1 VNSREAKT
9 QTGSLELG
17 SQSGFGTQTGRALLS
32 LREMLFRGDF
42 QPGERISELPMVAR
56 LGVSRTPIRL
66 ALDRLA
72 HEGLLEVSPSGGF
85 VVRSFTLADIW
96 DAIEMRG
103 VLEGTGARLAA
114 ERLGKDRE
122 LTEMRQCMDEMNAYL
137 GPVSSID
144 SFARYLDL
152 NDAFHAAVIRLAKS
166 PMLERSLDRVLTL
179 PFAQPSAV
187 VFARSKLPGAAE
199 MFAIGQEH
207 HRVILDAIEHRQGT
221 RAEAAAREHSGLS
234 RRILEALLADRET
247 LSYVPGAS
255 LIRFPAAV

>member
-1 VNSREAKT
+1 VSVSSREDKT
-9 QTGSLELG
+9 KEAGTVEFGS
-17 SQSGFGTQTGRALLS
+17 QTGRALLS

-72 HEGLLEVSPSGGF
+72 HEGLLEISPSGGF

-103 VLEGTGARLAA
+103 VLEGTAARLAA
-114 ERLGKDRE
+114 ERLTNQRE
-122 LTEMRQCMDEMNAYL
+122 LIEMRHSMDEMNAYL

-144 SFARYLDL
+144 SFARYLNL
-152 NDAFHAAVIRLAKS
+152 NDAFHAAVVRLAKS
-166 PMLERSLDRVLTL
+166 PMLERSLDQVLTL

-187 VFARSKLPGAAE
+187 VYARSKLPGAAE
-199 MFAIGQEH
+199 LFAIGQEH
-207 HRVILDAIEHRQGT
+207 HRVILDAIQNRQGT

-234 RRILEALLADRET
+234 RRILASMLEDREI
-247 LSYVPGAS
+247 LSCVPGAS
-255 LIRFPAAV
+255 LIRMPTAV

>member
-1 VNSREAKT
+1 VEVLVNSREVKT
-9 QTGSLELG
+9 EALE
-17 SQSGFGTQTGRALLS
+17 FGTQTGRALLS

-42 QPGERISELPMVAR
+42 EPGERISELPMVAR

-103 VLEGTGARLAA
+103 VMEGTGARLAA
-114 ERLGKDRE
+114 ERLTDERE
-122 LTEMRQCMDEMNAYL
+122 LTEMRQAVNEMNAYL
-137 GPVSSID
+137 GLLSSID

-152 NDAFHAAVIRLAKS
+152 NDAFHAAVIRLARS
-166 PMLERSLDRVLTL
+166 PMLKRSLDGVMTL
-179 PFAQPSAV
+179 PFAQPSSV
-187 VFARSKLPGAAE
+187 VFARSKLPAARE
-199 MFAIGQEH
+199 LFAIGQEH

-234 RRILEALLADRET
+234 RRILETVLEDREI
-247 LSYVPGAS
+247 LSCVPGAS
-255 LIRFPAAV
+255 LIRIPTAV

>member
-1 VNSREAKT
+1 MNSREARA
-9 QTGSLELG
+9 QTGSLEFG
-17 SQSGFGTQTGRALLS
+17 SQTGRALLS

-42 QPGERISELPMVAR
+42 QPGEKISELPMVAR

-85 VVRSFTLADIW
+85 VVRSFSLADIW

-103 VLEGTGARLAA
+103 VLEGTAARLAA
-114 ERLGKDRE
+114 ERLGNERE
-122 LTEMRQCMDEMNAYL
+122 LTELRKCMDEMNAYL

-166 PMLERSLDRVLTL
+166 PMLERSLDQILTL

-187 VFARSKLPGAAE
+187 VYARSKLPGAAE

-207 HRVILDAIEHRQGT
+207 HRIILEAIEQRQGA

-234 RRILEALLADRET
+234 RRILKSMLEDREM
-247 LSYVPGAS
+247 LSCVPGAS
-255 LIRFPAAV
+255 LIRLPAAV

>member
-1 VNSREAKT
+1 MNEREPKVAVTPEVT
-9 QTGSLELG
+9 QTN
-17 SQSGFGTQTGRALLS
+17 RALLS

-42 QPGERISELPMVAR
+42 QAGERISELPMVAR

-72 HEGLLEVSPSGGF
+72 HEGLLETSPSGGF
-85 VVRSFTLADIW
+85 VVRAFSLHDIW

-103 VLEGTGARLAA
+103 VLEGTAARLAA
-114 ERLGKDRE
+114 ERLEGEHE
-122 LTEMRQCMDEMNAYL
+122 LTAIREAFREMNAYL

-152 NDAFHAAVIRLAKS
+152 NDTFHQAVIHLAKS
-166 PMLERSLDRVLTL
+166 AMLRRSLETILSL

-187 VFARSKLPGAAE
+187 VFAQAKLPGAAE
-199 MFAIGQEH
+199 TFAIGQEH
-207 HRVILDAIEHRQGT
+207 HRIILDAIEKRQGT

-234 RRILEALLADRET
+234 RRILESVMKDHEILRC
-247 LSYVPGAS
+247 VPGAS
-255 LIRFPAAV
+255 LIRIPAAATAQ

>member
-1 VNSREAKT
+1 
-9 QTGSLELG
+9 
-17 SQSGFGTQTGRALLS
+17 
-32 LREMLFRGDF
+32 
-42 QPGERISELPMVAR
+42 MVAR

-85 VVRSFTLADIW
+85 VVRSFSLADIW

-114 ERLGKDRE
+114 ERLTHDRE
-122 LTEMRQCMDEMNAYL
+122 LTELRACMEEMNAYL

-166 PMLERSLDRVLTL
+166 PMLERSLDQVLTL

-187 VFARSKLPGAAE
+187 VYAGSKLPRANE
-199 MFAIGQEH
+199 LFAIGQEH
-207 HRVILDAIEHRQGT
+207 HRIILDAIAHRQGT
-221 RAEAAAREHSGLS
+221 RAEAAAREHSGHS
-234 RRILEALLADRET
+234 RRLLQIMLEDPEILNC
-247 LSYVPGAS
+247 VPGAS
-255 LIRFPAAV
+255 LIRLPRAI

>member
-1 VNSREAKT
+1 MNSRDGKT
-9 QTGSLELG
+9 ERSALE
-17 SQSGFGTQTGRALLS
+17 FGTQTGRALLS

-42 QPGERISELPMVAR
+42 EPGERISELPMVAR

-85 VVRSFTLADIW
+85 VVRSFSVADIW

-103 VLEGTGARLAA
+103 VLEGTAARLAA
-114 ERLGKDRE
+114 ERLTHDRE
-122 LTEMRQCMDEMNAYL
+122 LNEMRRCMDEMNAYL

-152 NDAFHAAVIRLAKS
+152 NDSFHASVIRMAKS
-166 PMLERSLDRVLTL
+166 PMLQRSLDQIMSL
-179 PFAQPSAV
+179 PFAQPSSV
-187 VFARSKLPGAAE
+187 VFARTKLPGAQE

-207 HRVILDAIEHRQGT
+207 HRVILDAIEHHQGT

-234 RRILEALLADRET
+234 RRFLEAVMADREI
-247 LSYVPGAS
+247 LSCVPGAS
-255 LIRFPAAV
+255 LIRLPAAV

>member
-1 VNSREAKT
+1 MNIADSKSRG
-9 QTGSLELG
+9 GSAEFV
-17 SQSGFGTQTGRALLS
+17 SQTGRTLLNV
-32 LREMLFRGDF
+32 REMLLRGDF

-72 HEGLLEVSPSGGF
+72 HEGLLEPSPSGGF
-85 VVRSFTLADIW
+85 VVRSFAISDIW

-103 VLEGTGARLAA
+103 VLEGTAARLAA
-114 ERLGKDRE
+114 ERLTHDRE
-122 LTEMRQCMDEMNAYL
+122 LTAICRAMSEMDAYL
-137 GPVSSID
+137 GPVPNID

-152 NDAFHAAVIRLAKS
+152 NDAFHAAVLDLAKS
-166 PMLERSLDRVLTL
+166 PMLRRILDQVMLL

-187 VFARSKLPGAAE
+187 VFARSKLPGATA

-207 HRVILDAIEHRQGT
+207 HRVILDAIAKRQGA

-234 RRILEALLADRET
+234 RRILESALEDREI
-247 LSYVPGAS
+247 LSCVPGAS
-255 LIRFPAAV
+255 LIRLPA

>member
-1 VNSREAKT
+1 MEF
-9 QTGSLELG
+9 GS
-17 SQSGFGTQTGRALLS
+17 QTGRALLS
-32 LREMLFRGDF
+32 LREMLFRGEF

-72 HEGLLEVSPSGGF
+72 HEGLLEVSPTGGF
-85 VVRSFTLADIW
+85 VVRSFSLADIW

-114 ERLGKDRE
+114 ERLTSDRE
-122 LTEMRQCMDEMNAYL
+122 LSELRHCMDEMNAYM

-187 VFARSKLPGAAE
+187 VYARAKLPGAAE
-199 MFAIGQEH
+199 LFAIGQEH
-207 HRVILDAIEHRQGT
+207 HRAIVDAIEHRQGT

-234 RRILEALLADRET
+234 RRVLQLMLDDREI
-247 LSYVPGAS
+247 LNCVPGAS
-255 LIRFPAAV
+255 LIRLPRAM